1 MKTVTKDKERHFI
14 MKKSVNASGNIT
26 IINTHAP
33 NNRASKYMKEKN

>member
-14 MKKSVNASGNIT
+14 MKKGVNTSGNIT
-26 IINTHAP
+26 IINTYVP